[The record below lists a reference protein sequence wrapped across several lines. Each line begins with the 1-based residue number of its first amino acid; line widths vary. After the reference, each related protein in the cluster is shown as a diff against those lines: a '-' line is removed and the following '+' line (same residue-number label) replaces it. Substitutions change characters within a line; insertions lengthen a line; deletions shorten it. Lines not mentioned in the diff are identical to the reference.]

1 MKWNNGYSA
10 SYYAYIIDPV
20 SWREK
25 ERIEITGGSISRSE
39 DGLRESA
46 DIECKAYEHGKEQYI
61 RVYLDAWQNGAASHE
76 PLFTGLATSPSRD
89 IDGYFE
95 KNTLECYSVL
105 KAADDVLLDRG
116 YYVPAGTDGA
126 AAVKD
131 LLSVSPAPVFVNGSA
146 PGIQKSIIA
155 EDGESRLSMA
165 EKVLAVIGWRMRISG
180 DGTIE
185 ICPEATSQ
193 LAEFD
198 PIEQDVIE
206 PSITVDYD
214 WYSCPNVFRAIQDDL
229 SAVARDDSPESPL
242 STVNRGRE
250 VWAEETSCDF
260 NTGESISEY
269 ALRRLK
275 ELQSIST
282 TAAYE
287 RRYHPG
293 ILVGD
298 VIRLRYPKQ
307 GLDGLFQVTSQT
319 VELGYGAKT
328 SEEVKKV

>member
-131 LLSVSPAPVFVNGSA
+131 LLSVCPAVSVVGQIGFRIRNFRHNFKHVRIQSLRD
-146 PGIQKSIIA
+146 GISDRFHCVVRRE
-155 EDGESRLSMA
+155 ED
-165 EKVLAVIGWRMRISG
+165 
-180 DGTIE
+180 D
-185 ICPEATSQ
+185 
-193 LAEFD
+193 
-198 PIEQDVIE
+198 
-206 PSITVDYD
+206 
-214 WYSCPNVFRAIQDDL
+214 
-229 SAVARDDSPESPL
+229 
-242 STVNRGRE
+242 
-250 VWAEETSCDF
+250 
-260 NTGESISEY
+260 
-269 ALRRLK
+269 
-275 ELQSIST
+275 
-282 TAAYE
+282 E
-287 RRYHPG
+287 RRGVRVSRP
-293 ILVGD
+293 
-298 VIRLRYPKQ
+298 IRQLRH
-307 GLDGLFQVTSQT
+307 V
-319 VELGYGAKT
+319 YGGR
-328 SEEVKKV
+328 